1 MMEPEVVGVQYCS
14 LSEAGADFFVQA
26 DSTLRQR
33 TWHGCR
39 GPARRSTDLAL
50 PLKSGLGEAEALHG
64 KFLGRSLCL
73 PDRNGCQFQQFQ
85 RRGSK
90 GLRWIPG
97 GTSLKKAKA
106 RPQGRAE
113 LQISVRLAMRV

>member
-1 MMEPEVVGVQYCS
+1 LWVFNIARFRKRGRIFSFRPIRRRANEHGTAVVGCV
-14 LSEAGADFFVQA
+14 
-26 DSTLRQR
+26 RQ
-33 TWHGCR
+33 
-39 GPARRSTDLAL
+39 PTDLAL

-73 PDRNGCQFQQFQ
+73 PDRNGGQFQQFQ

-113 LQISVRLAMRV
+113 LQISVRLAMSV